1 MVYEAPRF
9 YMLGASMTAPLLWVF
24 IICLL
29 LRCFRIT
36 HVYVLGL
43 RMGELFICLY
53 RIFVAVFGLL
63 SKMKL
68 Y

>member
-24 IICLL
+24 IITVFQNNSRL
-29 LRCFRIT
+29 
-36 HVYVLGL
+36 HLGL